1 VERTFRINAVPF
13 VIVLVVGFGTLT
25 KFAPNVRA
33 VDAVGLSGAGCALGV
48 GLFGVVMAIA
58 TRRKV

>member
-1 VERTFRINAVPF
+1 MSRMNPVPF
-13 VIVLVVGFGTLT
+13 VVVLVVGFATLT

-48 GLFGVVMAIA
+48 GVFGVVMAVA
-58 TRRKV
+58 ARRRD